1 MKAFDGRGPTSP
13 EDQNGMHLRLVV
25 TRAAKDHADP
35 EQKSSQTELRV
46 NRAIE
51 DEIDPGQEAFQIEL
65 ANLRS
70 SNHQLRAQN
79 LVLRT
84 RIERLKSN
92 RSLERTLIMGGM
104 VSLWFFFILSVMT
117 KLIAASN

>member
-1 MKAFDGRGPTSP
+1 MRPFDERGPTSP

-25 TRAAKDHADP
+25 TGAAEDHADP
-35 EQKSSQTELRV
+35 DQKASQTELLV
-46 NRAIE
+46 TRAVG
-51 DEIDPGQEAFQIEL
+51 DEADPGQKAFQIEL

-70 SNHQLRAQN
+70 SNHQLRAEN
-79 LVLRT
+79 LILRT
-84 RIERLKSN
+84 RIERLKLN
-92 RSLERTLIMGGM
+92 RSLERTLIMRGM